1 MSVVNGASLKGKTG
15 VEKSL
20 LVKADEK
27 TRARLD
33 EYEKTRVLSEVSLNS
48 FGSYRLCLAQTD
60 RGKVSIDRVIRI

>member
-1 MSVVNGASLKGKTG
+1 MSVVNGANLKGKTG

-33 EYEKTRVLSEVSLNS
+33 EYEKTRVLSEVSPNC
-48 FGSYRLCLAQTD
+48 FASYRLYPAFTD
-60 RGKVSIDRVIRI
+60 RCTMRMTE